1 MILASL
7 VRRLAGVRAL
17 RAILAL
23 CVLGSLLLVRSV
35 PLLAKPK
42 DPVLEI
48 TSQLICPCSC
58 GEVVS
63 GCICETGMSMKA
75 TVERDIK
82 AGKSKDEIIGA
93 LVSQYGEVIRGA
105 PKPQGFN
112 LIVWIA
118 PFAATLLGFA
128 IASFILRRWV
138 RRRSELATAAA
149 RGGSADAGAF
159 AGAAGPRSPFLTG
172 RTLEEDVDALRA
184 RAEAE
189 LRRLKQ
195 GREA

>member
-1 MILASL
+1 MRLLRASL
-7 VRRLAGVRAL
+7 VFGLVATAMLAMA
-17 RAILAL
+17 A
-23 CVLGSLLLVRSV
+23 
-35 PLLAKPK
+35 PLLAKAK
-42 DPVLEI
+42 DPAQEI

-75 TVERDIK
+75 TVENGIK
-82 AGKSKDEIIGA
+82 AGKGKKEIIGA

-105 PKPQGFN
+105 PKPEGFN

-128 IASFILRRWV
+128 IAWFVLRRWV
-138 RRRSELATAAA
+138 RQRGERVTASAH
-149 RGGSADAGAF
+149 GGSAD
-159 AGAAGPRSPFLTG
+159 PRGVSFP
-172 RTLEEDVDALRA
+172 RDHALEEDALRA

-189 LRRLKQ
+189 LRQMKR
-195 GREA
+195 

>member
-1 MILASL
+1 MRFLHASIAFGL
-7 VRRLAGVRAL
+7 VATAMVAF
-17 RAILAL
+17 AA
-23 CVLGSLLLVRSV
+23 
-35 PLLAKPK
+35 PLLAKGK
-42 DPVLEI
+42 DPAQEI

-75 TVERDIK
+75 TVENGIK
-82 AGKSKDEIIGA
+82 AGKNKNEIIGA
-93 LVSQYGEVIRGA
+93 LVQQYGEVIRGA
-105 PKPQGFN
+105 PKPEGFN

-128 IASFILRRWV
+128 IAWLFLRRLV
-138 RRRSELATAAA
+138 RRRGDLVTAAA
-149 RGGSADAGAF
+149 AHGDPAGRGTV
-159 AGAAGPRSPFLTG
+159 PFPSG
-172 RTLEEDVDALRA
+172 RAPAEDRDSLRA

-189 LRRLKQ
+189 LRQVKQ

>member
-1 MILASL
+1 MRFLPAPLAFL
-7 VRRLAGVRAL
+7 VLISALLAGSA
-17 RAILAL
+17 
-23 CVLGSLLLVRSV
+23 
-35 PLLAKPK
+35 PLLAKEK
-42 DPVLEI
+42 DPAQEI

-75 TVERDIK
+75 AVENGIK
-82 AGKSKDEIIGA
+82 AGKSKQEIIGA

-105 PKPQGFN
+105 PKPEGFN

-128 IASFILRRWV
+128 IAWLVLRRMV

-149 RGGSADAGAF
+149 GAGSPAARGTM
-159 AGAAGPRSPFLTG
+159 PFPAVRG
-172 RTLEEDVDALRA
+172 LEEDLDALRA
-184 RAEAE
+184 RAEKE
-189 LRRLKQ
+189 LRQMKQ

>member
-1 MILASL
+1 MRLRRASL
-7 VRRLAGVRAL
+7 VLGLVATAM
-17 RAILAL
+17 LAL
-23 CVLGSLLLVRSV
+23 SA
-35 PLLAKPK
+35 PLLAKGK
-42 DPVLEI
+42 DPAQEI

-75 TVERDIK
+75 TVENGIK
-82 AGKSKDEIIGA
+82 AGKSKKEIIGA

-105 PKPQGFN
+105 PKPEGFN

-118 PFAATLLGFA
+118 PFAATLLGFT
-128 IASFILRRWV
+128 IAWLFLRRLV
-138 RRRSELATAAA
+138 RRRGELVTAAA
-149 RGGSADAGAF
+149 HGHATLGEPVPFPRGRA
-159 AGAAGPRSPFLTG
+159 
-172 RTLEEDVDALRA
+172 LEQNQDSLRA

-189 LRRLKQ
+189 LRQLKQ